1 MVRTTKRALAQLCS
15 SGMVAHLTLLL
26 IPAWFCFVLSL
37 EGDTFSS
44 NAVYNV
50 MSQIMTEHNW
60 SIFSGA
66 VFLTSLLLW
75 WNDSRITTVM
85 SLGMLCF
92 WHGMVS
98 TSLLL
103 TFTVTTG
110 TGTYAILALAATL
123 RMFGLVFDMHPL
135 IKREDF

>member
-26 IPAWFCFVLSL
+26 IPAWFCIILSL
-37 EGDTFSS
+37 EDETFRNGRS
-44 NAVYNV
+44 YFV
-50 MSQIMTEHNW
+50 MAQIMTEHNW

-85 SLGMLCF
+85 SLGLLCF
-92 WHGMVS
+92 WHGMVA

-123 RMFGLVFDMHPL
+123 RMFGLVYEQT
-135 IKREDF
+135 R